1 MTAAISTVD
10 HRMENDADSGAHPK
24 AFPATLRH
32 RRCFAADDSPAT
44 TETFHHKRSQNSP
57 CRCTGICSMKRV
69 R

>member
-24 AFPATLRH
+24 RSLRRFGTGAAFQLMTPRDRDVPPQAL
-32 RRCFAADDSPAT
+32 P
-44 TETFHHKRSQNSP
+44 NSS
-57 CRCTGICSMKRV
+57 CRWTGICRL